1 MRLVFAGTPEFARV
15 SLTALH
21 AAGHQVLAV
30 LTQPDRPAGRGLEV
44 TQGPVKR
51 EAERLGI
58 PVAQPLSL
66 RDGRPGASQASE
78 LLQGLAPDLMVVAA
92 YGLILPPQILA
103 IPRWGCLNIH
113 ASLLPRWRGAAP
125 IQRAIEAGDRQTGIS
140 LMQMEEGL
148 DTGPVWASEALE
160 ISPRDTFQTLHD
172 RLAALG
178 AQSLVALLSDF
189 PLAGHVPCPQAADG
203 VTYAHKLTRDDAS
216 IDWSESAAR
225 ISGHIRALDP
235 VPGATT
241 TLLGA
246 ALKVFSAQEADI
258 PAPSA
263 ATSMPAPG
271 TIVRADRQ
279 GVIVACG
286 HGFISLG
293 AFQRSGGRRMDVG
306 EFLNG
311 HKVSA
316 GQCFESVTRRVPPV
330 THV

>member
-21 AAGHQVLAV
+21 AAGHEVLVV
-30 LTQPDRPAGRGLEV
+30 LTQPDRPAGRGLGV
-44 TQGPVKR
+44 TQGPVKL

-58 PVAQPLSL
+58 AVAQPLSL
-66 RDGRPGASQASE
+66 REGRPGASEAAD
-78 LLQGLAPDLMVVAA
+78 LLRSLAPDLMVVAA
-92 YGLILPPQILA
+92 YGLLLPPHILS

-125 IQRAIEAGDRQTGIS
+125 IQRAIEAGDKQTGIS

-148 DTGPVWASEALE
+148 DTGPVWASEPLE

-172 RLAALG
+172 RLAELG
-178 AQSLVALLSDF
+178 AHSLLALLSDF
-189 PLAGHVPCPQAADG
+189 PLPGHVPRPQAQHG
-203 VTYAHKLTRDDAS
+203 VTYAHKLTRDDGP

-225 ISGHIRALDP
+225 VSGHIRALDP

-241 TLLGA
+241 VLLGA
-246 ALKVFSAQEADI
+246 ALKVFSAQEVEI
-258 PAPSA
+258 PQPSA
-263 ATSMPAPG
+263 ATTVPAPG
-271 TIVRADRQ
+271 TIVRAERQ

-286 HGFISLG
+286 HGFVSLG
-293 AFQRSGGRRMDVG
+293 AFQRSGGRRMDVR

-316 GQCFESVTRRVPPV
+316 GQCFDSVTRRLPPV